1 MMAGSMS
8 TEREAAIAAEVAET
22 LARLLERVDRGE
34 LDASARFRRRL
45 EAARL
50 ACESIASQHG

>member
-1 MMAGSMS
+1 MVRAMS
-8 TEREAAIAAEVAET
+8 SDPSGREIAAEVSEL

-34 LDASARFRRRL
+34 LDAPAQLRRRL

-50 ACESIASQHG
+50 ACESIASEPA